1 MMFFCS
7 SFIVFQH
14 VSIWHALLRAL
25 WHMTLDSEMNCR
37 PIWGRSRMISPPSLA
52 SRGQTHRVWSTWLSW
67 CRNDHEILLV
77 VYHCARFLGKHR
89 RCARGLY
96 FCHFSYTKKSGL
108 LRSGLQLQWLRKS
121 YEEMWKR
128 WRSESRKSRIS
139 SFRFS
144 TQVRRVNSTSVAS
157 TRSLTTWHTSCAGLI
172 DCSLMWLPFHE
183 SSSAKSRAFVLA
195 AFDDS
200 QINMSVSVYPFF
212 QSLINRF
219 LMSHRSPR

>member
-77 VYHCARFLGKHR
+77 VYHCARFFGKHR
-89 RCARGLY
+89 RFARGLY
-96 FCHFSYTKKSGL
+96 FRHFSYTKKMPGFL
-108 LRSGLQLQWLRKS
+108 LK
-121 YEEMWKR
+121 
-128 WRSESRKSRIS
+128 
-139 SFRFS
+139 
-144 TQVRRVNSTSVAS
+144 
-157 TRSLTTWHTSCAGLI
+157 
-172 DCSLMWLPFHE
+172 DCSYNDYANPTKKCGKDEGPNLESPVFVFGSRSFVAARWCQLNKCRLPPGH
-183 SSSAKSRAFVLA
+183 
-195 AFDDS
+195 
-200 QINMSVSVYPFF
+200 
-212 QSLINRF
+212 
-219 LMSHRSPR
+219 

>member
-96 FCHFSYTKKSGL
+96 FRHFSYTKKKKSGL
-108 LRSGLQLQWLRKS
+108 FAKGLQLQWLRKS
-121 YEEMWKR
+121 YEEMSKK
-128 WRSESRKSRIS
+128 WRSESRIS
-139 SFRFS
+139 SFRFWVTQLRRGSVVS
-144 TQVRRVNSTSVAS
+144 TQQVTICP
-157 TRSLTTWHTSCAGLI
+157 HGLHR
-172 DCSLMWLPFHE
+172 LPPGH
-183 SSSAKSRAFVLA
+183 
-195 AFDDS
+195 
-200 QINMSVSVYPFF
+200 
-212 QSLINRF
+212 
-219 LMSHRSPR
+219 

>member
-96 FCHFSYTKKSGL
+96 NPFWLHKKIRAFAKDCSYNDYANPTKKCGKDEGPNLESPVFVFR
-108 LRSGLQLQWLRKS
+108 RSGS
-121 YEEMWKR
+121 VV
-128 WRSESRKSRIS
+128 
-139 SFRFS
+139 S
-144 TQVRRVNSTSVAS
+144 TQQVTICP
-157 TRSLTTWHTSCAGLI
+157 HGLHR
-172 DCSLMWLPFHE
+172 LPPGH
-183 SSSAKSRAFVLA
+183 
-195 AFDDS
+195 
-200 QINMSVSVYPFF
+200 
-212 QSLINRF
+212 
-219 LMSHRSPR
+219 